1 MTIDRIGEAIVARM
15 GPRYDAFHEADS
27 ARFEEELLRAVA
39 TTQTPR
45 VVLDMSK
52 TDYFSSA
59 MIETL
64 FRVWKKISANGD
76 GRMVLAGA
84 SPFCREIIATAR
96 LEQLWPLFPDV
107 ESAVA
112 GIRIC
117 SDK

>member
-1 MTIDRIGEAIVARM
+1 MTIDRIGEALVARM

-27 ARFEEELLRAVA
+27 ARFEEELSKAVA
-39 TTQTPR
+39 ETQTPR

-64 FRVWKKISANGD
+64 FRVWKKMEAKGD
-76 GRMVLAGA
+76 SKMALAGP

-96 LEQLWPLFPDV
+96 LEQLWPMFPDV

-112 GIRIC
+112 GIRN
-117 SDK
+117 